1 MLFVSKL
8 VEIID
13 AATWN
18 GRAFLVLR
26 IIDLAGTGLGSR
38 SEALMWA
45 CNNNENTAINL
56 FRQKPASSNK
66 S

>member
-18 GRAFLVLR
+18 GRAFLVLG
-26 IIDLAGTGLGSR
+26 ISGLAGTGLGSR
-38 SEALMWA
+38 SKILMWA
-45 CNNNENTAINL
+45 CNNYVNTAINL